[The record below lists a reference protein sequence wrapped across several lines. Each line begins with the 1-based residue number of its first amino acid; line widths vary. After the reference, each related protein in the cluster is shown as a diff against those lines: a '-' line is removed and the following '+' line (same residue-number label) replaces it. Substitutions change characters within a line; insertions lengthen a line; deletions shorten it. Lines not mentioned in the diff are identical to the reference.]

1 MIEASGSPK
10 DWRSAADVVAAIACV
25 AAGVWVLV
33 GGQSAF
39 LLSYVDLGFH
49 ELGHLVFS
57 WVPGLFPALAG
68 SIIQVAVPIG
78 LALYFL
84 LRKEPYGSG
93 LMFAW
98 AATSAAH
105 VSVYAADAPFQ
116 TLTLLGG
123 GTHDW
128 AWVLGSVGHIE
139 WAAPLASG
147 IRWFGVALAVIGLVV
162 ALWPLFTQ
170 RARAR
175 AEAQLKAERV
185 AREASMRAK
194 APRRDPHNLPPVVG
208 RRQVP
213 PAAPA
218 GRP

>member
-1 MIEASGSPK
+1 MSDVSAPPK
-10 DWRSAADVVAAIACV
+10 DWRSAANVVAAIAC
-25 AAGVWVLV
+25 ATAGVWVLM
-33 GGQSAF
+33 GGQSVF

-68 SIIQVAVPIG
+68 SIVQVAVPVG
-78 LALYFL
+78 LALYFVV
-84 LRKEPYGSG
+84 RKESYGTG
-93 LMFAW
+93 LMLAW

-105 VSVYAADAPFQ
+105 VSIYAADAPFQ
-116 TLTLLGG
+116 AMTLLGG

-147 IRWFGVALAVIGLVV
+147 IRWSGVALAAIGLAV
-162 ALWPLFTQ
+162 AVWPLLTR
-170 RARAR
+170 RAQTRSEAR
-175 AEAQLKAERV
+175 LKAERA
-185 AREASMRAK
+185 AREVAMRAK
-194 APRRDPHNLPPVVG
+194 APRRDPHNLPPTIG
-208 RRQVP
+208 RRQAP

-218 GRP
+218 GRF